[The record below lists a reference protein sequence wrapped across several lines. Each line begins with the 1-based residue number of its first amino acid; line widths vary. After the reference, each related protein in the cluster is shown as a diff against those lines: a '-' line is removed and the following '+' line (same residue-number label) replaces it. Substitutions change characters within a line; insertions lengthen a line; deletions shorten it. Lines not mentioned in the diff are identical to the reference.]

1 MGPFWFLR
9 AAGDFPHDASELPG
23 GNTGRC
29 GAGSV
34 LQFVRCVFGVIP
46 NAKTRRFGIW
56 GVVGSSQSSTICN
69 NLIADL
75 LFLRKC
81 HAPAQSLLRLG
92 PRSWVF
98 APAFLKSKLANV
110 AVCPVRTAFGPLRY
124 CIWHSGAPGVLR
136 RGVA

>member
-1 MGPFWFLR
+1 MEVTTSCVPRAVPAADLRFGGVAGPFWFLR
-9 AAGDFPHDASELPG
+9 AAGDFLHDASELPG

-34 LQFVRCVFGVIP
+34 LQQFVCCVDGVIP
-46 NAKTRRFGIW
+46 NAKTRRIGSW
-56 GVVGSSQSSTICN
+56 GVWGSRSRGVASTICN
-69 NLIADL
+69 NLITDL

-98 APAFLKSKLANV
+98 SPA
-110 AVCPVRTAFGPLRY
+110 
-124 CIWHSGAPGVLR
+124 
-136 RGVA
+136 